1 MKKIDIRLALCK
13 HPNPNK
19 IIDNF
24 NDIYRWNNEESNY
37 WNIIVFLEI
46 VRQNNLWNRLEKL
59 LEE

>member
-1 MKKIDIRLALCK
+1 MTKKDIRLALCN

-24 NDIYRWNNEESNY
+24 NDIYRWNNEESVY